1 MKIKPKLISNLLSL
15 FYPRLCPSCSTV
27 LQQHEKM
34 ICLDCQLHLPETDFH
49 EIDNTQ
55 LEDIFTGRVEVSK
68 VASLFSYKKGNRIQ
82 KLLHS
87 LKYNGQYELGVF
99 LGEYYGKILARQ
111 SWIASV
117 DMIFPIPLHPKK
129 ERQRGYNQSEAIA
142 KGLSNS
148 LGIPYHTDILVRDL
162 HTGTQTRKSRFN
174 RWENVKNVF
183 SVQHPERME
192 NCRILVCD
200 DVLTTGATLEAA
212 ANVLRAKNAGEIF
225 IVTLATTQGN

>member
-1 MKIKPKLISNLLSL
+1 MKIKPKLISNLISL
-15 FYPRLCPSCSTV
+15 FYPRLCPACSTI
-27 LQQHEKM
+27 LQHHERV

-55 LEDIFTGRVEVSK
+55 LEHIFAGRVEVSK

-82 KLLHS
+82 KLLHN

-99 LGEYYGKILARQ
+99 LGEYYGKILAQQ
-111 SWIASV
+111 SWISAV
-117 DMIFPIPLHPKK
+117 DMIFPIPLHPKR

-148 LGIPYHTDILVRDL
+148 LGIPYCTDILIRDL
-162 HTGTQTRKSRFN
+162 YTETQTRKNRFN

-183 SVQHPERME
+183 LVQHPERME
-192 NCRILVCD
+192 KQRILLCD

-212 ANVLRAKNAGEIF
+212 ANALKKEHADEIF
-225 IVTLATTQGN
+225 IVTLATTKGN